1 MTVTTTANDNYSPI
15 ALLSDGV
22 IAAQLEIEDLLEAT
36 STISG
41 AARSG
46 VKREALTYIQE
57 AVTHLNAAAFV
68 IASGG
73 DNLQSSDVSIAVN
86 AAFDMIIELEDLLEG
101 EG

>member
-1 MTVTTTANDNYSPI
+1 MTVTITANDNYNPI
-15 ALLSDGV
+15 AILSDGV
-22 IAAQLEIEDLLEAT
+22 ITAQLEIEELLKTT

-46 VKREALTYIQE
+46 IKRVALTYIRE

-68 IASGG
+68 IASRG
-73 DNLQSSDVSIAVN
+73 DNLQSSDVSMAVN
-86 AAFDMIIELEDLLEG
+86 AAFDMIVELQDLLEG